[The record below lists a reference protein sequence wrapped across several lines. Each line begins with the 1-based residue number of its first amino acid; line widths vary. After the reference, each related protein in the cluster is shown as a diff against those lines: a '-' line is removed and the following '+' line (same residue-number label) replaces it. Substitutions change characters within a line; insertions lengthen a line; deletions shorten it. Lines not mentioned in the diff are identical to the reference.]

1 MHLNL
6 KTLLVITPVIF
17 VLACGKKETSRED
30 VRSDLIKSISLATE
44 AEIFV
49 RYMGQGHAT
58 YYFASGH
65 LRYLLDEVNRS
76 AQELSNVNASPD
88 LRDVLDMDHAQLGLL
103 AVQIENV
110 RRQIQQPQ
118 VLATSE
124 QQIREI
130 HRTLVQAKSKL

>member
-1 MHLNL
+1 MHPSL

-30 VRSDLIKSISLATE
+30 VRSDLIESISLATE
-44 AEIFV
+44 AETFV
-49 RYMGQGHAT
+49 SYMEQGHAT

-65 LRYLLDEVNRS
+65 LHYLLDEVNRS
-76 AQELSNVNASPD
+76 AQELSNANASPD
-88 LRDVLDMDHAQLGLL
+88 LRDFLNMDRAQLGLL

-110 RRQIQQPQ
+110 RRHSRQPQ

-130 HRTLVQAKSKL
+130 HRTLVQAKASL